1 MSERQLRGK
10 LKLFLGYAAGV
21 GKTYAMLEAAHQRR
35 QEKVDVLVGYVETHG
50 SQEIEALLRGLEV
63 IPQRQSG
70 PAQTEIDTDAILAR
84 KPQLVLVDELAH
96 ANAPGARHAK
106 RYQDIE
112 ELLSAGVN
120 VYTTVNIQNLESL
133 NDVVA
138 QITGTIVYETVP
150 DRILDMVDEIE
161 LVDLPP
167 EELIQRFREGKVC
180 PPEDAEKFYR
190 AGNLIALREM
200 ALRHT
205 AARVD
210 EQMRAYKKA
219 HSIFYTWAATDR
231 LLVAISPN
239 PLSERLVRTGR
250 RLANQLNA
258 EWFVLHV
265 ETPRAARLS
274 DQDRDRVMKTMR
286 LAEELGARAV
296 TIPGQTIS
304 DSILQYARSH
314 NITQIIVG
322 KSWGLHWTHI
332 FRETV
337 VDRIIH
343 HSGDINVYVISA
355 TPETQYNAP
364 RSTAEAAHAWRQ
376 YLYSIGL
383 VVFVSVIGQPIHLI
397 LDPTN
402 LVMLY
407 LLAVVVAA
415 TRWGRGSSV
424 LTVVLSVL
432 AFDFFMV
439 PPRLTLSV
447 SDAQYFLTFFGLL
460 MVGLVISTLAVRERE
475 QAEAAK
481 HREIHTAAL
490 YDLSRDLTT
499 AVDLEAVIQIAMRH
513 LIELFHCDIAVFL
526 PKEDTLILR
535 SRSPQFPVDQEVAN
549 WVFKRGQIAGQ
560 GTTTLASVEARYMP
574 LKTAQGVIGVMGFK
588 ANNEALN
595 RDQQRLLEALL
606 SQVALAI
613 EGVQLANNARQ
624 AQLLREAE
632 KLQTA
637 LLNSVSHN
645 LRTPLSS
652 ITGALSSLRDDDPVL
667 TANARQELVGMALE
681 EAERLN
687 RLVSNLLNMTRLE
700 SGAIKLSLEACDVQD
715 LVGVTLTQMSSRLR
729 HREIRMDVSHQLP
742 PVAIDLVLGA
752 QALVNLVDNAVK
764 YSPPDTPIEI
774 RAYTD
779 EHHVVIE
786 VIDQGVG
793 IPPSEL
799 ELVFDK
805 FYRVQQSNDSSGT
818 GLGLSISKGIVELLG
833 GQIWAHNR
841 VEGGTLFAFTLP
853 VAESEATGG

>member
-10 LKLFLGYAAGV
+10 LKLFLGYATGV

-50 SQEIEALLRGLEV
+50 YRATEDLLHELEV
-63 IPQRQSG
+63 VPRLH
-70 PAQTEIDTDAILAR
+70 TEMDTDVILAR
-84 KPQLVLVDELAH
+84 KPQLVLVDDLAH

-112 ELLSAGVN
+112 ELLSAGIN
-120 VYTTVNIQNLESL
+120 VYTTANIQNLESL

-138 QITGTIVYETVP
+138 QITGTIVHETVP

-167 EELIQRFREGKVC
+167 EELIQRFREGKVYST
-180 PPEDAEKFYR
+180 EDAEKFYR

-219 HSIFYTWAATDR
+219 HAIFYTWAATDR

-258 EWFVLHV
+258 EWFVLYV

-274 DQDRDRVMKTMR
+274 DRERDRITRTMH

-322 KSWGLHWTHI
+322 KSWGLRWTHI
-332 FRETV
+332 FGETV

-343 HSGDINVYVISA
+343 NSGDINIYVISA
-355 TPETQYNAP
+355 AAESQYVVP
-364 RSTAEAAHAWRQ
+364 RLTADSHHPWRQ

-397 LDPTN
+397 IDPTN
-402 LVMLY
+402 LVMFY

-415 TRWGRGSSV
+415 TRWGRGPSV
-424 LTVVLSVL
+424 LTVALSVL

-499 AVDLEAVIQIAMRH
+499 AVDLDAVIQIAMRH
-513 LIELFHCDIAVFL
+513 LIEIFHFDIAVFL
-526 PKEDTLILR
+526 PKEGTLILR
-535 SRSPQFPVDQEVAN
+535 ARSPQFPVDQEVAN

-560 GTTTLASVEARYMP
+560 GTNTLATVEARYMP
-574 LKTAQGVIGVMGFK
+574 LKTAQGVMGVLGFK
-588 ANNEALN
+588 TNNETLS

-613 EGVQLANNARQ
+613 EAVQLANNARQ

-681 EAERLN
+681 ESERLN

-729 HREIRMDVSHQLP
+729 HREIKVDVPQQLP

-779 EHHVVIE
+779 QQQVVIE

-799 ELVFDK
+799 ELIFDK
-805 FYRVQQSNDSSGT
+805 FYRVQRVNDSGGT

-833 GQIWAHNR
+833 GQIEAQNR
-841 VEGGTLFAFTLP
+841 AEGGTIFGLTLP
-853 VAESEATGG
+853 IAESEPLVQD